1 MIFSKNKKPDL
12 EPDQLEQ
19 FEYAQKRIKQKK
31 RLMRHFMLFLA
42 GSIFL
47 IILNPILGVGK
58 DFFIKDWFV
67 WAILLWIFFFLIHVL
82 NVFIFNRFMGK
93 DWEKKQLQKLK
104 AKQEQRILALQ
115 EKVEKEMP
123 LPEVKKN
130 QDPQQKSQDL

>member
-1 MIFSKNKKPDL
+1 MILKKNKQPQLDP
-12 EPDQLEQ
+12 EQLEQ

-31 RLMRHFMLFLA
+31 SLMRHFILFLA

-47 IILNPILGVGK
+47 IILNPILGIGK

-67 WAILLWIFFFLIHVL
+67 WAILLWIFFFLIHAL

-93 DWEKKQLQKLK
+93 DWEKKQLEKLK

-130 QDPQQKSQDL
+130 QDLQQKSQDL

>member
-31 RLMRHFMLFLA
+31 RLMRHFILFLA